1 MNSDNYTNQLN
12 SIKQFLSENNAKL
25 ISHYYVDSEIQKIT
39 EDTGGCVADSLQM
52 AKFGTQQ
59 KEQNLIIAGVKFM
72 GETAKILNPE
82 KNIFVLD
89 KDATCSLD
97 ESCSYASFKDYC
109 DNYPDREVVVY
120 ANTSAKVKAIADWV
134 VTSSIAIPVI
144 ESLVK
149 SGKKI
154 IWAPDKYLGSYI
166 QDQTGIDMKI
176 WDGSCVVHEE
186 YKTLELKK
194 LINKLDDCEVLVH
207 PESPR
212 SIIQLAD
219 VVGSTTKLINASK
232 SSKSK
237 NIIVATEK
245 GIFYQMKKL
254 SPDKNFYEAPTEG
267 EGATCKSCGR
277 CPWMN
282 LNTLD
287 KIKNIFSAQNEI
299 TLDSETI
306 MAAKKSINRMI
317 DFEDQY
323 FSKNQRA
330 S

>member
-1 MNSDNYTNQLN
+1 MDSNNYTNQLI
-12 SIKQFLSENNAKL
+12 SIKKFLSENNAKL
-25 ISHYYVDSEIQKIT
+25 ISHYYVDSQIQKIT

-82 KNIFVLD
+82 KNIYVLD

-97 ESCSYASFKDYC
+97 ESCSYESFKDYC
-109 DNYPDREVVVY
+109 DEYPDREVVVY

-186 YKTLELKK
+186 YKTVELKK

-219 VVGSTTKLINASK
+219 VVGSTTK
-232 SSKSK
+232 
-237 NIIVATEK
+237 
-245 GIFYQMKKL
+245 
-254 SPDKNFYEAPTEG
+254 
-267 EGATCKSCGR
+267 
-277 CPWMN
+277 
-282 LNTLD
+282 
-287 KIKNIFSAQNEI
+287 
-299 TLDSETI
+299 
-306 MAAKKSINRMI
+306 
-317 DFEDQY
+317 
-323 FSKNQRA
+323 
-330 S
+330 

>member
-12 SIKQFLSENNAKL
+12 SIKKFLSENNAKL

-254 SPDKNFYEAPTEG
+254 SPEKNFYEAPTEG